1 MIRNSNSRG
10 TEGPEGGAWADPIP
24 GLGSVGDGA
33 VQVLTE
39 GNKGAPSK
47 DRNANKTGPN

>member
-10 TEGPEGGAWADPIP
+10 TDGQEGGVWADPIP
-24 GLGSVGDGA
+24 GLGSMGKRA

-39 GNKGAPSK
+39 GNKGDPSK
-47 DRNANKTGPN
+47 DRNANRK